1 MSPSPITF
9 DPPIQRFV
17 YISRLA
23 PDRPLDA
30 VSLILR
36 QSRASNRSLGIS
48 GALVFDGERFC
59 QLIEGTPEAV
69 HDLAGRIERD
79 PRHCSFRVLHD
90 AAAATPRLCA
100 RWQAGYCEN
109 EALDPL
115 DRRDRIDPEQALAAF
130 IQLLPGCD
138 LSV

>member
-1 MSPSPITF
+1 MSPSPITIH
-9 DPPIQRFV
+9 PPIQRFV

-23 PDRPLDA
+23 PDMPLDA

-36 QSRASNRSLGIS
+36 QSRASNRILGIS

-59 QLIEGTPEAV
+59 QLIEGRPEAV
-69 HDLAGRIERD
+69 HDLARRIERD

-90 AAAATPRLCA
+90 AAAATPRLFEH
-100 RWQAGYCEN
+100 WQAGYCEH

-130 IQLLPGCD
+130 IQLLPACD